1 MTSEFVH
8 LHNHS
13 DYSLLDGAQ
22 RVEQLVNTIDDLN
35 MDGVAL
41 TEHGNM
47 FSTVPFYQKAQ
58 KAGINPIIG
67 CETYVAVESRHNKKP
82 QAGGGWGNNHLI
94 LLVQNQIGYK
104 NLMKLVTAGYLEG
117 FYYRPRI
124 DMELLKE
131 HSDGLVCLSGCL
143 KGEIP
148 EKMLNGDYEGARDA
162 ALRFSEIFSDR
173 FYLEVQNHGI
183 PEEEA
188 NIENMKKL
196 AHDLSL
202 PIVCT
207 NDAHYSKKEH
217 SEAHDI
223 HICLGTGKDRND
235 PNRLRYATP
244 EFYFKSQDEM
254 HKLFKDVPGAIEN
267 TRKIA
272 ESIDFKINTGEY
284 HLPNFP
290 IPENE
295 PNKDPDDYLRKLVV
309 DGAKGLY
316 EEMTPKVNHLI
327 DHELGVIKNM
337 GFAGYFLI
345 TADFVQYAKNN
356 KIPVGP
362 GRGSAAGSL
371 VSYALG
377 ITDIDPIKH
386 NLLFE
391 RFLNPDRISMPD
403 IDIDFCIERRG
414 EVIDYIKTQYGETSV
429 SQIITFGS
437 MKAKQVIRDVG
448 RVMGYTFSEVDR
460 LAKAIP
466 DELGI
471 TLESA
476 IKKSPEFRK
485 MSENEYKELVEH
497 SLVLEGMNRHAS
509 IHAAGVVI
517 APGDL
522 TNYVPLYKSSSGDI
536 TTQYDMKGLEDLGLL
551 KMDFLGL
558 RNLTVINKALELIE
572 LKGEKVQIDKVSMEE
587 PEVYKLFANGLTIG
601 VFQFESSGMRE
612 FLKKLQPTVIG
623 DLIAMNALYRPGPM
637 NNIDNFI
644 SRKQG
649 NKKIEYPHPSLV
661 PILEETYGIIVYQE
675 QVMQIAHDIAGFS
688 LSEADIMRR
697 AMGKKDK
704 KLMDELSVKFVSG
717 AQEKNITKKKAEEI
731 YALIEKFAQYG
742 FNKSH
747 STAYAYIAYQ
757 TAWLK
762 TFHAAEFMSAN
773 LTSEMSTIER
783 VVTLINECKKLKIEV
798 KSPDV
803 NVSYT
808 QFAPIDKSTISYG
821 LNAIKNVGEKA
832 LESIIENREEEGPF
846 KSIFDFCSRIDQQ
859 KVNKRVLE
867 SLIKS
872 GAMDSLS
879 GSRAQNF
886 DAIDTA
892 IKYGQQLQN
901 SGNKNQVD
909 LFSVGDD
916 KSSLIKTPELKEIE
930 EWDEKKSLSFEKE
943 VLGMYVSGHPLLEH
957 ADEIEEFTS
966 VDFSDDLMLKKNEI
980 VTVGGMVT
988 KITKK
993 YDRRNRAMAFF
1004 EMDCF
1009 GGTVEVI
1016 AFSDCFEKYE
1026 NLIEEDAVIFING
1039 KMADDTNFSD
1049 LKVMADKIVSVENA
1063 REYFSRKLIINLAA
1077 QNVSPDDIEDLYEFA
1092 RRFPGDCNL
1101 LFHLSNPNPALS
1113 KPITVLAHNIKVS
1126 TDRNFVKQLRDKY
1139 GKENIRVE

>member
-82 QAGGGWGNNHLI
+82 QTGGGWGNNHLI
-94 LLVQNQIGYK
+94 LLVQNQLGYK

-124 DMELLKE
+124 DMELLKD
-131 HSDGLVCLSGCL
+131 HSEGLVCLSGCL

-272 ESIDFKINTGEY
+272 ESIDFEINTGEY

-295 PNKDPDDYLRKLVV
+295 SNKDPDDYLRKLVV

-316 EEMTPKVNHLI
+316 EELTPKVNHLI

-808 QFAPIDKSTISYG
+808 QFAPLDKSTISYG

-1113 KPITVLAHNIKVS
+1113 KPITVLAHNVKVS

>member
-82 QAGGGWGNNHLI
+82 QTGGGWGNNHLI
-94 LLVQNQIGYK
+94 LLVQNQLGYK

-124 DMELLKE
+124 DMELLKD
-131 HSDGLVCLSGCL
+131 HSEGLVCLSGCL

-162 ALRFSEIFSDR
+162 ALKFSEIFSDR

-272 ESIDFKINTGEY
+272 ESIDFEINTGEY

-316 EEMTPKVNHLI
+316 EKLTPKVNHLI

-497 SLVLEGMNRHAS
+497 SIVLEGMNRHAS

-832 LESIIENREEEGPF
+832 LESIIENREKEGPF

-1063 REYFSRKLIINLAA
+1063 REYFSRKLIISLAA

-1113 KPITVLAHNIKVS
+1113 KPITVLAHNVKVS

>member
-1 MTSEFVH
+1 MTSEFIH

-67 CETYVAVESRHNKKP
+67 CETYVAVESRHHKKP
-82 QAGGGWGNNHLI
+82 QPGGGWGNNHLI
-94 LLVQNQIGYK
+94 LLVQNQVGYK

-124 DMELLKE
+124 DMDILEK
-131 HSDGLVCLSGCL
+131 HSDGLICLSGCL

-148 EKMLNGDYEGARDA
+148 EKMLNGDYNGARDA
-162 ALRFSEIFSDR
+162 ALKYSEIFSDR

-196 AHDLSL
+196 ALDLSL
-202 PIVCT
+202 PLVCT
-207 NDAHYSKKEH
+207 NDAHYSRKEH

-223 HICLGTGKDRND
+223 HICLGTGKERDD

-244 EFYFKSQDEM
+244 EFYFKTQDEM

-272 ESIDFKINTGEY
+272 ESIDFEIVTGDY

-290 IPENE
+290 IPEKE
-295 PNKDPDDYLRKLVV
+295 PDTDPDAYLKKLVIN
-309 DGAKGLY
+309 GAKGLY
-316 EEMTPKVNHLI
+316 SEMTPKVNDLI
-327 DHELGVIKNM
+327 DHELSVIKNM

-345 TADFVQYAKNN
+345 TADFVQYAKKN

-414 EVIDYIKTQYGETSV
+414 EVIDYIKTQYGESSV

-466 DELGI
+466 DELNI
-471 TLESA
+471 TLENA
-476 IKKSPEFRK
+476 IKKSPEFRE

-522 TNYVPLYKSSSGDI
+522 TNYVPLYKSSSGDV

-558 RNLTVINKALELIE
+558 RNLTVINKALNLIE
-572 LKGEKVQIDKVSMEE
+572 LKGEQVEIDKVSMEE

-612 FLKKLQPTVIG
+612 FLKKLKPTAIG

-704 KLMDELSVKFVSG
+704 KLMDELSLKFVSG
-717 AQEKNITKKKAEEI
+717 AQKNDISKKKAEEI

-773 LTSEMSTIER
+773 LTSEMSTIDR
-783 VVTLINECKKLKIEV
+783 IVTLINECKKLKIEV

-803 NVSYT
+803 NVSFT
-808 QFAPIDKSTISYG
+808 QFAPIDENNISYG

-832 LESIIENREEEGPF
+832 LESIIENREDEGPF
-846 KSIFDFCSRIDQQ
+846 ESIFDFCSRIDQQ

-879 GSRAQNF
+879 GSRAQKF

-909 LFSVGDD
+909 LFSIGDEQ
-916 KSSLIKTPELKEIE
+916 SSLIKIPELRDIE
-930 EWDEKKSLSFEKE
+930 DWDEKRSLLFEKE

-966 VDFSDDLMLKKNEI
+966 VDFSDSLSLKKNEV

-1063 REYFSRKLIINLAA
+1063 RGYFSRKLIINLSS
-1077 QNVSPDDIEDLYEFA
+1077 QNVSPEDIEDLYEFS

-1113 KPITVLAHNIKVS
+1113 KPVTVLAHNIKIS
-1126 TDRNFVKQLRDKY
+1126 TDKNFIKQLRDKY

>member
-82 QAGGGWGNNHLI
+82 QTGGGWGNNHLI
-94 LLVQNQIGYK
+94 LLVQNQLGYK

-124 DMELLKE
+124 DMELLKD
-131 HSDGLVCLSGCL
+131 HSEGLVCLSGCL

-162 ALRFSEIFSDR
+162 ALKFSEIFSDR

-272 ESIDFKINTGEY
+272 ESINFEINTGEY

-295 PNKDPDDYLRKLVV
+295 SNKDPDDYLRKLVV

-316 EEMTPKVNHLI
+316 EELTPKVNHLI

-414 EVIDYIKTQYGETSV
+414 EVIDYIKKQYGETSV

-1101 LFHLSNPNPALS
+1101 LFHLSNPNPSLS
-1113 KPITVLAHNIKVS
+1113 KPITVLAHNVKVS

>member
-22 RVEQLVNTIDDLN
+22 QVQQLVNTIDDLN
-35 MDGVAL
+35 MDSLAL

-47 FSTVPFYQKAQ
+47 FSVVPFYQKAK

-67 CETYVAVESRHNKKP
+67 CETYVAVGSRHDKKLQP
-82 QAGGGWGNNHLI
+82 GGGWGNNHLI
-94 LLVQNQIGYK
+94 LLVQNQIGYE

-124 DMELLKE
+124 DMDLLEK
-131 HSDGLVCLSGCL
+131 HSEGLVCLSGCL

-148 EKMLNGDYEGARDA
+148 EKMLNGDYNGARDA
-162 ALRFSEIFSDR
+162 ALKYSEIFSDR

-183 PEEEA
+183 PEEIA

-202 PIVCT
+202 PLVCT

-223 HICLGTGKDRND
+223 HICLGTGKNRDD

-244 EFYFKSQDEM
+244 EFYFKTQDEM

-267 TRKIA
+267 TRKIE
-272 ESIDFKINTGEY
+272 ESIDFKITTGVY

-290 IPENE
+290 IPEDE
-295 PNKDPDDYLRKLVV
+295 SDPDPDIYLKKLVV
-309 DGAKGLY
+309 KGVEKLY
-316 EEMTPKVNHLI
+316 ADITPKINGLI
-327 DHELGVIKNM
+327 DHELNVIKNM

-345 TADFVQYAKNN
+345 TADFVQYAKNKN
-356 KIPVGP
+356 IPVGP

-414 EVIDYIKTQYGETSV
+414 EVIDYIKNQYGERSV

-466 DELGI
+466 DELNI

-485 MSENEYKELVEH
+485 MSENEFKELIEH
-497 SLVLEGMNRHAS
+497 SLILEGMNRHAS

-522 TNYVPLYKSSSGDI
+522 TNYVPLYKSSSGDV

-551 KMDFLGL
+551 KLDFLGL
-558 RNLTVINKALELIE
+558 RNLTVINKALDLIE
-572 LKGEKVQIDKVSMEE
+572 LKGDRIEIEKVSMEE

-612 FLKKLQPTVIG
+612 FLKKLKPTAIG

-704 KLMDELSVKFVSG
+704 KLMDELSLKFVSG
-717 AQEKNITKKKAEEI
+717 AQKNEISKKKAEEI

-762 TFHAAEFMSAN
+762 TYHAPEFMSAN
-773 LTSEMSTIER
+773 LTSEMSTIDR
-783 VVTLINECKKLKIEV
+783 IVTLINECKKLKIEV

-808 QFAPIDKSTISYG
+808 QFYPVDENTISYG

-832 LESIIENREEEGPF
+832 LQSIIENREEEGPF

-872 GAMDSLS
+872 GAMDSLA
-879 GSRAQNF
+879 GTRAQNF
-886 DAIDTA
+886 DAVDTA

-901 SGNKNQVD
+901 AGNKNQVD
-909 LFSVGDD
+909 LFSAGDNQ
-916 KSSLIKTPELKEIE
+916 SSLIKVPDLKDVED
-930 EWDEKKSLSFEKE
+930 WNEKKSLTHEKE

-957 ADEIEEFTS
+957 ADDVEEFTS
-966 VDFSDDLMLKKNEI
+966 VDFSDSLTLKKNEV

-1009 GGTVEVI
+1009 GGNVEVI

-1049 LKVMADKIVSVENA
+1049 LKVMADTIVSVENA
-1063 REYFSRKLIINLAA
+1063 REYFSRKLVINLKS
-1077 QNVSPDDIEDLYEFA
+1077 QNISPEDVEDLYEFSK
-1092 RRFPGDCNL
+1092 RYPGECNL
-1101 LFHLSNPNPALS
+1101 LFHLSNPNPAIS
-1113 KPITVLAHNIKVS
+1113 KPVTVLAHNIKVS
-1126 TDRNFVKQLRDKY
+1126 TDKNFIRQLRDKY

>member
-94 LLVQNQIGYK
+94 LLVQNQLGYK

-272 ESIDFKINTGEY
+272 ESIDFEINTGEY

-295 PNKDPDDYLRKLVV
+295 SNKDPDDYLRKLVV

-316 EEMTPKVNHLI
+316 EELTPKVNHLI

-798 KSPDV
+798 KPPDV

-808 QFAPIDKSTISYG
+808 QFAPVDKSTISYG

-832 LESIIENREEEGPF
+832 LESIIENREKEGPF

-1092 RRFPGDCNL
+1092 RRFPGGCNL
-1101 LFHLSNPNPALS
+1101 LFHLSNPNPSLS
-1113 KPITVLAHNIKVS
+1113 KPVTVLAHNIKVS

>member
-82 QAGGGWGNNHLI
+82 QTGGGWGNNHLI
-94 LLVQNQIGYK
+94 LLVQNQLGYK

-124 DMELLKE
+124 DMELLKD
-131 HSDGLVCLSGCL
+131 HSEGLVCLSGCL

-162 ALRFSEIFSDR
+162 ALKFSEIFSDR

-272 ESIDFKINTGEY
+272 ESIDFEINTGEY
-284 HLPNFP
+284 HLPNLP

-295 PNKDPDDYLRKLVV
+295 SNKDPDDYLRKLVV

-316 EEMTPKVNHLI
+316 EELTPKVNHLI

-403 IDIDFCIERRG
+403 IEIDFCIERRG

-901 SGNKNQVD
+901 SRNKNQVD

-1113 KPITVLAHNIKVS
+1113 KPITVLAHNVKVS

>member
-82 QAGGGWGNNHLI
+82 QTGGGWGNNHLI
-94 LLVQNQIGYK
+94 LLVQNQLGYK

-124 DMELLKE
+124 DMELLKD
-131 HSDGLVCLSGCL
+131 HSEGLVCLSGCL

-162 ALRFSEIFSDR
+162 ALKFSEIFSDR

-272 ESIDFKINTGEY
+272 ESIDFEINTGEY

-295 PNKDPDDYLRKLVV
+295 SNKDPDDYLRKLVV

-316 EEMTPKVNHLI
+316 EELTPKVNHLI

-704 KLMDELSVKFVSG
+704 KLMDELSVKFVAG

-808 QFAPIDKSTISYG
+808 QFAPVDKSTISYG

-832 LESIIENREEEGPF
+832 LESIIENREKEGPF

-1077 QNVSPDDIEDLYEFA
+1077 QNVSPDDIEDLYEFS

-1113 KPITVLAHNIKVS
+1113 KPVTVLAHNIKVS

>member
-1 MTSEFVH
+1 
-8 LHNHS
+8 
-13 DYSLLDGAQ
+13 
-22 RVEQLVNTIDDLN
+22 
-35 MDGVAL
+35 
-41 TEHGNM
+41 
-47 FSTVPFYQKAQ
+47 
-58 KAGINPIIG
+58 
-67 CETYVAVESRHNKKP
+67 
-82 QAGGGWGNNHLI
+82 
-94 LLVQNQIGYK
+94 
-104 NLMKLVTAGYLEG
+104 
-117 FYYRPRI
+117 
-124 DMELLKE
+124 
-131 HSDGLVCLSGCL
+131 
-143 KGEIP
+143 
-148 EKMLNGDYEGARDA
+148 
-162 ALRFSEIFSDR
+162 
-173 FYLEVQNHGI
+173 
-183 PEEEA
+183 
-188 NIENMKKL
+188 
-196 AHDLSL
+196 
-202 PIVCT
+202 
-207 NDAHYSKKEH
+207 
-217 SEAHDI
+217 
-223 HICLGTGKDRND
+223 
-235 PNRLRYATP
+235 
-244 EFYFKSQDEM
+244 
-254 HKLFKDVPGAIEN
+254 
-267 TRKIA
+267 
-272 ESIDFKINTGEY
+272 
-284 HLPNFP
+284 
-290 IPENE
+290 
-295 PNKDPDDYLRKLVV
+295 
-309 DGAKGLY
+309 
-316 EEMTPKVNHLI
+316 MTPKVNHLI

-522 TNYVPLYKSSSGDI
+522 TNYVPLYRSSSGDI

-1077 QNVSPDDIEDLYEFA
+1077 QNISPDDIEDLYEFA

-1113 KPITVLAHNIKVS
+1113 KPVTVLAHNIKVS

>member
-124 DMELLKE
+124 DMELLKD
-131 HSDGLVCLSGCL
+131 HSEGLVCLSGCL

-162 ALRFSEIFSDR
+162 ALKFSEIFSDR

-272 ESIDFKINTGEY
+272 ESIDFEINTGEY

-316 EEMTPKVNHLI
+316 EELTPKVNHLI

-832 LESIIENREEEGPF
+832 LESIIENREKEGPF

-1077 QNVSPDDIEDLYEFA
+1077 QNVSPDDIEDLYEFS

-1113 KPITVLAHNIKVS
+1113 KPVTVLAHNIKVS

>member
-272 ESIDFKINTGEY
+272 ESIDFEIKTGEY

-290 IPENE
+290 IPEDESNT
-295 PNKDPDDYLRKLVV
+295 DPDEYLRKLVV
-309 DGAKGLY
+309 DGAKNLY

-704 KLMDELSVKFVSG
+704 KLMDELSVKFVAG

-832 LESIIENREEEGPF
+832 LESIIENREKEGPF

-909 LFSVGDD
+909 LFSVRDNQ
-916 KSSLIKTPELKEIE
+916 SSLIKTPELKEIE

-1101 LFHLSNPNPALS
+1101 LFHLSNPNPSLS
-1113 KPITVLAHNIKVS
+1113 KPVTVLAHNIKVS